1 MTRRIVFAVTTITLL
16 MSGCAQKKVA
26 TVTDAPSVDPTAYGT
41 GNGTTVY
48 QNVDPY
54 GNGTGTYGN
63 SQYESNHAYAGESVK
78 NLYFDVDQ
86 YTITPE
92 KLVVVSNNANVLK
105 NDVAQGATIKLEGH
119 CDASGTDEYNFA
131 LGLRRAKATKDALV
145 IKGIAAEKIN
155 LVSMGESS
163 PECSTSTSSVCYA
176 KNRRVEFKVVH

>member
-1 MTRRIVFAVTTITLL
+1 MTRRIVLAVTTMTLL

-26 TVTDAPSVDPTAYGT
+26 TLTDTPSVDPSSYGT

-54 GNGTGTYGN
+54 GNGNGTYGN
-63 SQYESNHAYAGESVK
+63 GQYESNNAYRGESVK
-78 NLYFDVDQ
+78 KLYFDVDQ

-105 NDVAQGATIKLEGH
+105 KDIAKGAKIKLEGH

-145 IKGIAAEKIN
+145 IKGIDAEKIS

-163 PECSTSTSSVCYA
+163 PECSTNTSSACYS